1 MMLMKKK
8 SKVILILINII
19 AAIIIIFPLIYALNL
34 SFMTPGEISEFPPK
48 LIPSKITFENF
59 KAALD
64 TVPLFRFIIN
74 SFVVSILVTIGQ
86 VVTTSL
92 AAYAFAF
99 YEFKG
104 KSIMFLIVLS
114 TMMIPAETTVISNF
128 LTVSSWGWN
137 DSLKVLIVPF
147 LTSAMGI
154 FLIRQFYLTIP
165 KELREAAK
173 IDGCSNFKFLLK
185 ILMPISKP
193 VIASLS
199 IYTFINTW
207 NQYLWPLLTI
217 NNGNNRTVQIGISML
232 QFSEGSNYGV
242 VLAGAILILIPSIL
256 IFIIGQKYL
265 VKGMIAGSV
274 KG

>member
-1 MMLMKKK
+1 MLMNKK
-8 SKVILILINII
+8 SKTILILINII

-34 SFMTPGEISEFPPK
+34 SFMTSGEISEFPPK
-48 LIPSKITFENF
+48 LIPSKITLENF
-59 KAALD
+59 KTALD

-74 SFVVSILVTIGQ
+74 SFIVSILVTIGQ
-86 VVTTSL
+86 VITASL

-104 KSIMFLIVLS
+104 KSIMFLMVLS

-165 KELREAAK
+165 KELREAAR
-173 IDGCSNFKFLLK
+173 IDGCGNLKFLLK
-185 ILMPISKP
+185 ILIPISKP
-193 VIASLS
+193 VIASLA

-265 VKGMIAGSV
+265 VRGMTAGSV